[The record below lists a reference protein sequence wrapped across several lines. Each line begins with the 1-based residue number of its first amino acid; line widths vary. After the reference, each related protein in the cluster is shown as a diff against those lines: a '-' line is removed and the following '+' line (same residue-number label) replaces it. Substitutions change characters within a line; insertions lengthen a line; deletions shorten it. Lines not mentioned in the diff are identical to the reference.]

1 MLIPINMAERLN
13 NANLF
18 LIPDRASRNVI
29 SIRLHRCMGGNLS
42 PKFQFEGL
50 HTKLWYQ
57 VGIATCL
64 PSGCRT
70 MLGCVIV

>member
-18 LIPDRASRNVI
+18 FVPDRASRNVI

-50 HTKLWYQ
+50 HTKSWYQ
-57 VGIATCL
+57 VGIATCHQ
-64 PSGCRT
+64 GVGRCW
-70 MLGCVIV
+70 GV

>member
-18 LIPDRASRNVI
+18 FVPDRASRNVI
-29 SIRLHRCMGGNLS
+29 SIRLHRCLGGNLS

-50 HTKLWYQ
+50 HTKSWYQ
-57 VGIATCL
+57 VGKTSWFESKA
-64 PSGCRT
+64 R
-70 MLGCVIV
+70 M